1 MGLTP
6 EETDA
11 VHECLTWGR
20 DDNNKILAFFGR
32 NYEAFQNACSTL
44 MQKIKSVVPEGSH
57 RARIRA
63 TRREFRNPREGELG
77 DTLGEEAHGM
87 VVVDAGGHPLKYDS
101 LTVMESIVAA
111 QSCRIEVDVP
121 GPNGRGW
128 KRTNSDISTQDLD
141 DEWWE
146 DLATG
151 ARHLLEDTWV
161 PANDSHY
168 DAKCWPCVHPYG
180 TGSLQSELG
189 SGGMQRHARN
199 RLTMIQSWFRRTPLW
214 GSGILI
220 N

>member
-1 MGLTP
+1 
-6 EETDA
+6 
-11 VHECLTWGR
+11 
-20 DDNNKILAFFGR
+20 
-32 NYEAFQNACSTL
+32 
-44 MQKIKSVVPEGSH
+44 
-57 RARIRA
+57 
-63 TRREFRNPREGELG
+63 
-77 DTLGEEAHGM
+77 M

-121 GPNGRGW
+121 GPEGRGW

-141 DEWWE
+141 DSWRH

-151 ARHLLEDTWV
+151 ARHLLEETWV

-199 RLTMIQSWFRRTPLW
+199 RLTMIQSWFRRAPLW
-214 GSGILI
+214 GFWYF